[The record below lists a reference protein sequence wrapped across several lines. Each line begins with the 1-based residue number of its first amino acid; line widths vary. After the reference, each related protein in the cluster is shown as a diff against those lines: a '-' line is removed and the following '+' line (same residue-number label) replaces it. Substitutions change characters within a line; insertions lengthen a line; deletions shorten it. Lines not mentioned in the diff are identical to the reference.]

1 MHTFLDVLLVRNCSD
16 IMTYFIRVRYVIDA
30 CKTTCKKYI
39 YIYIFHS
46 SSQQSFRS
54 VFM

>member
-30 CKTTCKKYI
+30 CKTTCKKNIYI
-39 YIYIFHS
+39 YIYIYFP
-46 SSQQSFRS
+46 QQ
-54 VFM
+54 